1 MELSKVKL
9 SEVYEFL
16 SENNISL
23 MLGGANVHLHKLQE
37 WFKDYYENE
46 NSAYFDSWILNLFGD
61 MSFINTLLFR
71 NIEDIKDTEKWNDTL
86 KNQCVS
92 FLQSQLNSVC
102 FVHEY
107 ELEKLYESILL
118 TYNPIENYS
127 MTESG
132 TDTTVGTIE
141 SAGSNTTANTTDVTE
156 NIGEQHSTTTDANN
170 TTVTDNLGQTK
181 TTNTNSEINNTTD
194 NLGNTSTTE
203 ETTKEH
209 PTKTLTKELKTSPYD
224 TSSYFNKEYETET
237 ETYSNYDEEQKT
249 TNTTNVVN
257 TSNNEKSSSNEVTT
271 DSIVNTSTNE
281 ASTTSEVNTDSATN
295 TIKTETSNSSEF
307 TNNENNN
314 ATTTH
319 SFTRS
324 GNIGV
329 TTTQEMLISEREVA
343 VFSLFQ
349 HFWELFVKDNM
360 ILLDDNADWND
371 CIFG

>member
-9 SEVYEFL
+9 SEVYKFL

-46 NSAYFDSWILNLFGD
+46 NSAYFDNWILNLFGD

-107 ELEKLYESILL
+107 ELQKLYESILL

-132 TDTTVGTIE
+132 TDNTVRTVE
-141 SAGSNTTANTTDVTE
+141 STGNDTTAN
-156 NIGEQHSTTTDANN
+156 NI
-170 TTVTDNLGQTK
+170 TVTDNLGQTK
-181 TTNTNSEINNTTD
+181 TTSTNNERNNTTD

-209 PTKTLTKELKTSPYD
+209 PAKTITKELKSSPYD
-224 TSSYFNKEYETET
+224 TSSYFNKEYETDT
-237 ETYSNYDEEQKT
+237 ETYSNKDEEQKT
-249 TNTTNVVN
+249 TTTNSVVN
-257 TSNNEKSSSNEVTT
+257 TSNNERNNSSEVTT
-271 DSIVNTSTNE
+271 DSTTN
-281 ASTTSEVNTDSATN
+281 SS
-295 TIKTETSNSSEF
+295 KTETSNSSEF
-307 TNNENNN
+307 ANNENNN
-314 ATTTH
+314 TTTTH
-319 SFTRS
+319 NFTRS

-329 TTTQEMLISEREVA
+329 TTTQQMLISEREVA

-360 ILLDDNADWND
+360 ILLDDSADWND